1 MVKTVKN
8 LVPENK
14 YNLKCPYAMEPK
26 YVVIHNT
33 ANDAPAENEIAYMVR
48 NDNQVS
54 FHYAVDDQEIVQGIE
69 ENRNAW
75 HCGDGNGDGNRRGI
89 AIEICY
95 SKSGGQKFEAA
106 EKNAAELAASI
117 LKKYGWGIDRLK
129 KHQDFNGKYCPHRTL
144 DMGWDRFVKMVE
156 GYLGIS
162 STDDKET
169 EDKEPETAKKSI
181 EEIAKEVI
189 AGKWGNGSERKQKL
203 AAAGYDADAVQEKV
217 NALLGAPAEEAKPAQ
232 KSVTEIAKEVID
244 GKWGNGSDRKEKLKA
259 AGYDPDAVQVKVNE
273 LMGEKSESSTPA
285 KKSITEVAKE
295 VVAGKWGNG
304 SARKEKLKAAG
315 YDPDEVQAKVNS
327 LLGASS
333 SSSASNSSS
342 STKKSVD
349 TIAKEVIAGKW
360 GNGSERK
367 QKLKAAGYDPDE
379 VQKRVNQL
387 M

>member
-1 MVKTVKN
+1 MVKMVKN

-75 HCGDGNGDGNRRGI
+75 HCGDGNGDGNRNGI

-95 SKSGGQKFEAA
+95 SKSGGAKFEAA

-162 STDDKET
+162 ST
-169 EDKEPETAKKSI
+169 EDKEDTPAKKSI

-189 AGKWGNGSERKQKL
+189 AGKWGNGAERKQKL

-217 NALLGAPAEEAKPAQ
+217 NALLGAPAEETKPAR
-232 KSVTEIAKEVID
+232 KSVTEIAKEVI
-244 GKWGNGSDRKEKLKA
+244 
-259 AGYDPDAVQVKVNE
+259 AGE
-273 LMGEKSESSTPA
+273 
-285 KKSITEVAKE
+285 
-295 VVAGKWGNG
+295 WGNG

-333 SSSASNSSS
+333 SAASS
-342 STKKSVD
+342 KKSID
-349 TIAKEVIAGKW
+349 AIAKEVIAGKW
-360 GNGSERK
+360 GNGAERK

-379 VQKRVNQL
+379 VQQRVNQL